1 MGKVL
6 KFIKTHK
13 IVLVLA
19 IIIGIFPNLLVTDYS
34 KQYNEEVAKIK
45 SIKLE
50 IKGMA
55 NTEDMDD
62 LRKSVNTLKNENSK
76 LEKEVQAKQAE
87 LDKLKNN

>member
-13 IVLVLA
+13 VVLILA
-19 IIIGIFPNLLVTDYS
+19 IITGVFPNLLVTDYS
-34 KQYNEEVAKIK
+34 TQYNEEVAKIK

-50 IKGMA
+50 IEGIG
-55 NTEDMDD
+55 NTEEMGD

-76 LEKEVQAKQAE
+76 LEKEVQAKQAK